1 MPTATPDGESHRHAN
16 IASFVAK
23 EWATPGR
30 RIAGHLVP
38 EGTPILLANTIA
50 FLDEKYFPDPSKY
63 DRPQGGRVAL
73 PLSRCD
79 SDFAGS
85 TPPASWMSL

>member
-1 MPTATPDGESHRHAN
+1 MSASLYVWKLFTPIPTIETVDRYLNAFLSESHRHAN

-38 EGTPILLANTIA
+38 EGTPILLANTVA
-50 FLDEKYFPDPSKY
+50 FLDEKYFPEPSKY
-63 DRPQGGRVAL
+63 DR
-73 PLSRCD
+73 
-79 SDFAGS
+79 
-85 TPPASWMSL
+85 